1 MRLCR
6 ASGYVQHCSNWNIF
20 FFPQNTLQFLSPG
33 KRSGSYKGEQ
43 VELFPSRS
51 TKPIFSLIVLNA
63 GSRSCSEQDRCWVW
77 FTLQPEP
84 GQGIKRSRR
93 SRRTR
98 LRASTEL
105 PQVKIITQPPPSVLQ
120 TTCWCPSAGCCGWI
134 HPPLSSLTCLLISE
148 VDGTAHHPHATFQRP
163 RGPRTLQPR
172 GGTCHRSCTNRSPKC
187 TSSFI
192 WSVAEFILNFLCS
205 HNIREAVFLTLFSEG
220 SVSAWKSKWENLF
233 WDIWNVWIASS

>member
-1 MRLCR
+1 MGKMGCQLAMSAILETVLESILRIMLCFY
-6 ASGYVQHCSNWNIF
+6 ALMQSVGLCSALLILEYF

-84 GQGIKRSRR
+84 GQGIRRSRR

-120 TTCWCPSAGCCGWI
+120 TTCWCPSAGCCG
-134 HPPLSSLTCLLISE
+134 
-148 VDGTAHHPHATFQRP
+148 
-163 RGPRTLQPR
+163 
-172 GGTCHRSCTNRSPKC
+172 
-187 TSSFI
+187 
-192 WSVAEFILNFLCS
+192 
-205 HNIREAVFLTLFSEG
+205 
-220 SVSAWKSKWENLF
+220 
-233 WDIWNVWIASS
+233 